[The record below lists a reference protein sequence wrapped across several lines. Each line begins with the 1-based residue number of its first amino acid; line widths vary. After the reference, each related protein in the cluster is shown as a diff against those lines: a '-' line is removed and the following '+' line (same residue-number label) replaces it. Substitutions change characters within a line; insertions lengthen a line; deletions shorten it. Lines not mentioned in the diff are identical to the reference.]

1 MAFIQAP
8 HEISTVL
15 QSDLMRKSPVP
26 IAPFLIG
33 AAFLGANG
41 AAWGWYNLSP
51 KQFPVS
57 YRFMPRHEVQGWRFL
72 PEPIS
77 AQAQEILATT
87 NLFSG
92 TYSNAR
98 GDRVTVFLGTWDAN
112 NPKQMSVVGHTPD
125 VCWVGAGWEPV
136 AGGHPDKLHVAFGT
150 ISIPFEARTFLTP
163 DKHSRELTAWCT
175 LVSGQL
181 FEEEKRFELPDNAK
195 KASPMERQGPAARHT
210 LKSKL
215 TKVISQRIPG
225 NGSKQFVRF
234 STSSKGSPSASF
246 DLMADFGTRWLEL
259 QATTP
264 SP

>member
-1 MAFIQAP
+1 MAFKEAP
-8 HEISTVL
+8 HKISTVL

-26 IAPFLIG
+26 IAPFLIA

-41 AAWGWYNLSP
+41 AAWGWYNLAP

-57 YRFMPRHEVQGWRFL
+57 YRFTPRQEVQGWRFV
-72 PEPIS
+72 PEPVS

-98 GDRVTVFLGTWDAN
+98 GERVTVFLGTWDAN

-136 AGGHPDKLHVAFGT
+136 AGGHPDKLNVAFGT
-150 ISIPFEARTFLTP
+150 NSIPFEARTFLTP

-181 FEEEKRFELPDNAK
+181 FEEEKRFEMPDDLRA
-195 KASPMERQGPAARHT
+195 ASRGERQASGSRHT
-210 LKSKL
+210 LKSRL
-215 TKVISQRIPG
+215 TRVITERIPG

-234 STSSKGSPSASF
+234 STPANAGPTASF
-246 DLMADFGTRWLEL
+246 DLMGKFGSQWLDL
-259 QATTP
+259 HAATP
-264 SP
+264 LP